1 MIKTISAAVRN
12 VARGMMRVAPVRL
25 WAMIFA
31 GPALTA
37 YSVGVVLIVWKGPW
51 SQGMEHDRLEIL
63 GWSLLCLHGLLAIIM
78 VSLASVSVKASGP
91 GGFAF
96 EADGDGSQDT
106 PDIYGDQAPA
116 NPREGQAS

>member
-1 MIKTISAAVRN
+1 MKAIVEMLNR
-12 VARGMMRVAPVRL
+12 VWRGMMRVAPVRL

-37 YSVGVVLIVWKGPW
+37 YSIGVVLIVWKGPW
-51 SQGMEHDRLEIL
+51 SRGMEAQRLEIL

-78 VSLASVSVKASGP
+78 VSLASVSVKATGP

-106 PDIYGDQAPA
+106 HQERQDSAQ
-116 NPREGQAS
+116 